1 MKKTFLKPFVFICLS
16 LVIATIAVASVVLDP
31 PSPPRMVQVSD
42 KTPNSCIVTY
52 QKPGNDGGT
61 PIISY
66 DIECM
71 CLDGGSGKWESK
83 GVSTTLE
90 HEINGL
96 QPGSTILVRVSASN
110 KVGKSEP
117 TMLEKPVAIPLK

>member
-31 PSPPRMVQVSD
+31 PSPPRDVRVND
-42 KTPNSCIVTY
+42 ITTNSCTVTY
-52 QKPGNDGGT
+52 DAPLSDGGT

-71 CLDGGSGKWESK
+71 RVDGGSGEWESK
-83 GVSTTLE
+83 GVSTTLK

-96 QPGSTILVRVSASN
+96 QPGSKILVRVKASN
-110 KVGKSEP
+110 KVGKSAPAMVKEP
-117 TMLEKPVAIPLK
+117 VDILK